1 MVTFLKAIYYQFPQ
15 KSTLFTN
22 LIVMYLSNLQKTGY
36 KIGFKPA
43 GGIRSAKEALTWLAL
58 MKEELGDEWT
68 HPNLFRIGA
77 SSLLLDIERQLFH
90 FVTGR

>member
-1 MVTFLKAIYYQFPQ
+1 MMKK
-15 KSTLFTN
+15 KSTLFHTFTH
-22 LIVMYLSNLQKTGY
+22 YSNLQKTGY

-68 HPNLFRIGA
+68 QPNLFRIGA